1 MALITVTPP
10 RAIFSPNLANVEGHK
25 VCQGLPPFLRLG
37 RLLKLGQQSLPSRLF
52 WITGNLLDTQGCY
65 LIEQRD
71 KLSIPSNKVS
81 LTVQLDYSS
90 NICLDYVDP

>member
-1 MALITVTPP
+1 M
-10 RAIFSPNLANVEGHK
+10 
-25 VCQGLPPFLRLG
+25 
-37 RLLKLGQQSLPSRLF
+37 LGQQGFPGRLF

-81 LTVQLDYSS
+81 LTVQRLV
-90 NICLDYVDP
+90 NRVFPA